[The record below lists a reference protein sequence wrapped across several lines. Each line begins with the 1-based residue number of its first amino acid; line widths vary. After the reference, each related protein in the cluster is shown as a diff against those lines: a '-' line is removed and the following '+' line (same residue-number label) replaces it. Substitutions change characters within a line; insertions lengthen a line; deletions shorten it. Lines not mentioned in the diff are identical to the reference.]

1 MAACSKTKPQREN
14 SPFSVPSLKIEWFTL
29 RSTSRVCF
37 FTPFQV
43 CIVLIISC
51 PAGFFGVPDYTT
63 VVYLAIGIEWP
74 GYTNSGAPT
83 YSCPNSNTAKGS
95 IGSAAAAA
103 YGAVAFNSTDA
114 RLNTWI
120 TGYNFTANDANSMIQ
135 LCAYEV

>member
-1 MAACSKTKPQREN
+1 MVHTALNFA
-14 SPFSVPSLKIEWFTL
+14 
-29 RSTSRVCF
+29 
-37 FTPFQV
+37 
-43 CIVLIISC
+43 
-51 PAGFFGVPDYTT
+51 AGFFGVPDYTT

-135 LCAYEV
+135 LCAYETDALGYSNFCELFTEESIGLQSFPILLGPLLVLADRKHPLKD